1 MAHVEIAQSLAKK
14 LTTWPSNGV
23 HSQRETVVRKER
35 CLTEMVKN
43 SATKFSQLRL
53 INVMFGMRFFVP
65 SAVNTRQRVK
75 PCVTALIFFCLAG
88 CASSPQ
94 VHELANFET
103 QKQDQEFV
111 SLNEQIAKGAAIAK
125 QSPAAQV
132 YSLGTGDLLELT
144 VFRVPELNRKVRVNA
159 GGQIMLPLLGTL
171 DVGGLSVGQ
180 AESLIAD
187 KLAADYLQNPQ
198 VSLFVEEFRSQEITV
213 MGAVDK
219 PDVYSVKRARSIFE
233 MLSLAGGLTR
243 NAGDLIRVKTRQ
255 IDPESGQ
262 LETIDLLMSLNKLLA
277 GDGPAANFMLAAGDS
292 ILVPEAGFVTVEGA
306 VAKPGSYKMDGETNV
321 IKAVALAGGIPWTGK
336 QKSIRVIRNVA
347 DELVVIDVDL
357 RKVRDQPNN
366 DIVLQDG
373 DVVSVSHSATR
384 RAVAGFFKAAGQIL
398 GYRIN

>member
-1 MAHVEIAQSLAKK
+1 MRLSVRRLVNK
-14 LTTWPSNGV
+14 LRRSK
-23 HSQRETVVRKER
+23 H
-35 CLTEMVKN
+35 CLTA
-43 SATKFSQLRL
+43 SFLLA
-53 INVMFGMRFFVP
+53 
-65 SAVNTRQRVK
+65 
-75 PCVTALIFFCLAG
+75 LAG
-88 CASSPQ
+88 CAGSPQ
-94 VHELANFET
+94 VHEFANLET
-103 QKQDQEFV
+103 QKQDEEFV
-111 SLNEQIAKGAAIAK
+111 SLNEKIAQGAAMVK

-144 VFRVPELNRKVRVNA
+144 VFRVPELNRKVRVDA

-243 NAGDLIRVKTRQ
+243 NAGDLIRVKTKQ
-255 IDPESGQ
+255 LDPESGQ
-262 LETIDLLMSLNKLLA
+262 LESIDLIMSLNKLLA

-306 VAKPGSYKMDGETNV
+306 VEKPGSYKMNGETNV

-357 RKVRDQPNN
+357 REVRDQPNN

-373 DVVSVSHSATR
+373 DVVSVSHSPTR
-384 RAVAGFFKAAGQIL
+384 RAVAGFFRAAGQIL